1 MLVQML
7 VSLNLGFNV
16 WVSRPL
22 GGAKAASSARRT
34 QLNLIRVYYIHFE
47 VVFSWIKQEIS

>member
-1 MLVQML
+1 ML

-16 WVSRPL
+16 WVSEPL
-22 GGAKAASSARRT
+22 GGAKAASSERRA

-47 VVFSWIKQEIS
+47 VFFSRFNKR